1 MQRSKLF
8 FLLAFIVT
16 YQSGFCKVVFPS
28 IIGDNMVL
36 QRQSMAPLW
45 GTATNNAAVTIQ
57 TSWDKKIYKTKA
69 GANGKWN
76 VSVGTPAA
84 GGPFTISFSD
94 GQLIIL
100 KNILIGEVWLCS
112 GQSNMEMPVKGFRNQ
127 PILNS
132 NEIAANSENPNIR
145 MFLLEKA
152 ISRTPLDTCKGS
164 WTESNAATSR
174 QFSAIGFQFAQMLQG
189 KLKVPVGIIGTY
201 WGGTPIQAWMDES
214 SLKSFPEM
222 KIPVPG
228 DTAKL
233 SPNAPTGLYNAMINP
248 VVGFGLKGFLWY
260 QGESNVSIYPSYE
273 RMMQSMVGEWR
284 KLWKNDSLTFYY
296 VQIAPYT
303 YGADTARK
311 SAYLRET
318 QLKASSSIP
327 NAGMAVAMDVGTQ
340 RGIHPPDKTTIS
352 KRLLYLALAKTYHK
366 NGITFSGP
374 VYKTMKVDSS
384 RINILFDFAE
394 NGLSS
399 FGKELSNFEVAGAD
413 KIFYPA
419 IAKITNTGITVQS
432 DKVKEPV
439 AVRYGFKDWVVGDLY
454 NNEGLPASSF
464 RTDDW

>member
-1 MQRSKLF
+1 MQRIKLF
-8 FLLAFIVT
+8 FLLAFIFT
-16 YQSGFCKVVFPS
+16 YQSGFCKVVFPA

-36 QRQSMAPLW
+36 QRQSMVPLW
-45 GTATNNAAVTIQ
+45 GTANKNTAISVQ
-57 TSWDKKIYKTKA
+57 TSWDKKFYKANA
-69 GANGKWN
+69 GADGKWK
-76 VSVGTPAA
+76 VSVGTPGA
-84 GGPFTISFSD
+84 GGPFTISFND
-94 GQLIIL
+94 GQLATL

-174 QFSAIGFQFAQMLQG
+174 QFSAVGFQFAQMLQE

-228 DTAKL
+228 DTARL
-233 SPNAPTGLYNAMINP
+233 SPNAPTSLYNAMINP
-248 VVGFGLKGFLWY
+248 VVGFSLKGFLWY
-260 QGESNVSIYPSYE
+260 QGESNVGIYPSYE

-366 NGITFSGP
+366 QGIVFSGP
-374 VYKTMKVDSS
+374 VYKSMKVDSS

>member
-8 FLLAFIVT
+8 LLLAFIVT
-16 YQSGFCKVVFPS
+16 YQSGFSKVVFPS

-36 QRQSMAPLW
+36 QRQSMALLW
-45 GTATNNAAVTIQ
+45 GTATNNATVTIQ
-57 TSWDKKIYKTKA
+57 TSWNKKIYKTTA

-94 GQLIIL
+94 GQLITL

-174 QFSAIGFQFAQMLQG
+174 QFSAVGFQFAQMLQE

-228 DTAKL
+228 DTARL
-233 SPNAPTGLYNAMINP
+233 SPNAPTSLYNAMINP
-248 VVGFGLKGFLWY
+248 VVGFSLKGFLWY
-260 QGESNVSIYPSYE
+260 QGESNVGIYPSYE

-303 YGADTARK
+303 YGADTARR

-318 QLKASSSIP
+318 QLKASASIP

-366 NGITFSGP
+366 QGIVFSGP
-374 VYKTMKVDSS
+374 VYKSMKVDSS
-384 RINILFDFAE
+384 RINISFDFAE

-439 AVRYGFKDWVVGDLY
+439 AVRYGFRDWVVGDLY

>member
-1 MQRSKLF
+1 M
-8 FLLAFIVT
+8 I
-16 YQSGFCKVVFPS
+16 
-28 IIGDNMVL
+28 L

-45 GTATNNAAVTIQ
+45 GTATTNATVTIQ

-76 VSVGTPAA
+76 ISVGTPAA

-94 GQLIIL
+94 GQLITL

-174 QFSAIGFQFAQMLQG
+174 QFSAIGFQFAQMLQE

-228 DTAKL
+228 DTARL
-233 SPNAPTGLYNAMINP
+233 SPNAPTSLYNAMINP

-260 QGESNVSIYPSYE
+260 QGESNVGIYPSYE

-303 YGADTARK
+303 YGADTARR

-366 NGITFSGP
+366 QGIVFSGP
-374 VYKTMKVDSS
+374 VYKSMKVDSS

-419 IAKITNTGITVQS
+419 IAKITNSGITVQS
-432 DKVKEPV
+432 DRVKEPV
-439 AVRYGFKDWVVGDLY
+439 AVRYSFKDWVVGDLY
-454 NNEGLPASSF
+454 NSEGLPASSF

>member
-1 MQRSKLF
+1 MQRSKFF

-16 YQSGFCKVVFPS
+16 YQPGFCKVVFPS

-36 QRQSMAPLW
+36 QRQSMVPLW
-45 GTATNNAAVTIQ
+45 GTATNNATVTIQ

-76 VSVGTPAA
+76 VPVSTPAA

-94 GQLIIL
+94 GQLITL

-132 NEIAANSENPNIR
+132 NEIAANSENPNVR

-152 ISRTPLDTCKGS
+152 LSRTPLDTCKGS

-174 QFSAIGFQFAQMLQG
+174 QFSAIGFQFAQMLQE

-201 WGGTPIQAWMDES
+201 WGGTPIQAWMDEI

-228 DTAKL
+228 DTARL
-233 SPNAPTGLYNAMINP
+233 SPNAPTSLYNAMINP

-260 QGESNVSIYPSYE
+260 QGESNVGIYPSYE

-303 YGADTARK
+303 YGADTARR

-366 NGITFSGP
+366 QGIVFSGP
-374 VYKTMKVDSS
+374 VYKSMKVDSS

-399 FGKELSNFEVAGAD
+399 SGKELSNFEVAGAD

-419 IAKITNTGITVQS
+419 IAKITNAGITVQS

-454 NNEGLPASSF
+454 NSEGLPASSF